1 MKLTYKATSRDG
13 KFQSGE
19 IEAKDIPEA
28 VFYLRNKELI
38 PIQVKPKVED
48 IGFPLLSMFKKQGS
62 NDLVLFTRQLSSI
75 LSSGLT
81 LMQAL
86 TILRDQTE
94 NEVMKNITSGII
106 TDVQEGKTLA
116 MAIAK
121 YPSIFSPIYISLIRA
136 GESSGFLDKILER
149 LADNL
154 EKSQKLKSTI
164 RSALLYPV
172 IIVILMIAVMT
183 IMMIFVIPQLTGLY
197 ANLNIALPLSTQI
210 VVGISNITIS
220 YWPFVLGLIILTFF
234 GYKRWVST
242 DSGRLLKDDLSLH
255 VPIFGIIV
263 QLSILTEFARTF
275 GLLVGAG
282 TLVVQSLN
290 ESADVAG
297 NKVYQN
303 AILDVAKRV
312 EKGITVGDAL
322 STYGIFPPI
331 LVQMVRIGEQTGK
344 LDDSLLKVSEYFERE
359 VEGRVKGLTTA
370 LEPFIMVVLGV
381 AVAFLIISII
391 TPIYNLTSSIQ

>member
-13 KFQSGE
+13 TIQSGE
-19 IEAKDIPEA
+19 IEAKDIAEA
-28 VFYLRNKELI
+28 AFYLRSKQLL
-38 PIQVKPKVED
+38 PIQIKPRQEAA
-48 IGFPLLSMFKKQGS
+48 GFSLLSFFKRQNA

-86 TILRDQTE
+86 TILKEQTQA
-94 NEVMKNITSGII
+94 VTMKEIIGGII

-116 MAIAK
+116 MAISK
-121 YPSIFSPIYISLIRA
+121 YPKTFSPIYISLIRA

-164 RSALLYPV
+164 RSALLYPI
-172 IIVILMIAVMT
+172 IIVILMAVVMT
-183 IMMIFVIPQLTGLY
+183 IMMIFVVPQLTNLY
-197 ANLNIALPLSTQI
+197 ANLNIQLPLTTQI
-210 VVGISNITIS
+210 VVGISNAVINF
-220 YWPFVLGLIILTFF
+220 WPFVIGAIVLLIFA
-234 GYKRWVST
+234 YRRWTAT
-242 DSGRLLKDDLSLH
+242 DSGRLLKDEVSLR
-255 VPIFGIIV
+255 VPIFGNIIT
-263 QLSILTEFARTF
+263 LSILTELARTF

-282 TLVVQSLN
+282 TLVVESLN
-290 ESADVAG
+290 QSADVSG
-297 NKVYQN
+297 NLVYQN

-312 EKGITVGDAL
+312 EKGISVGDAL
-322 STYGIFPPI
+322 STYVIFPPI

-344 LDDSLLKVSEYFERE
+344 LDESLLKVSEYFERE
-359 VEGRVKGLTTA
+359 VEGKVKGLTTA
-370 LEPFIMVVLGV
+370 LEPVIMVVLGV
-381 AVAFLIISII
+381 SVAFLIISII